1 MNKIKEEWM
10 ELFEGDNPNEI
21 QWAKEAADFF
31 LSRFSELLKDREK
44 EELKGFVSKLRGDL
58 MATKFDDEDLH
69 DIIGERLLEELKN
82 YE

>member
-1 MNKIKEEWM
+1 MNIDKIKEEWRDYV
-10 ELFEGDNPNEI
+10 ELVNPDKY
-21 QWAKEAADFF
+21 QAQDWW
-31 LSRFSELLKDREK
+31 LSRFSEFLKDREG
-44 EELKGFVSKLRGDL
+44 EALKDFVSKLRGDL